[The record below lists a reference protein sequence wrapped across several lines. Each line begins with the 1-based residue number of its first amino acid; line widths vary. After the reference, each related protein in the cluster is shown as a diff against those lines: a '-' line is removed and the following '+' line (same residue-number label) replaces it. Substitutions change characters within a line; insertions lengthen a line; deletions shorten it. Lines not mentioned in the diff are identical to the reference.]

1 MVSGGLGSMRLTVGL
16 NDFGGLSNLNDS
28 MIQECVPK
36 LIREKYPVP
45 PMAPGQRECCGQ
57 EPLPA
62 QTFPFSLLGQI
73 QVLSHPLGCL
83 CALMSFHHWASF
95 GMRENSPKAE
105 SGKVPVFML
114 YQ

>member
-62 QTFPFSLLGQI
+62 QTFPFSLLGHI
-73 QVLSHPLGCL
+73 QVLSHPLGFYVPSIYAPQLLISCL
-83 CALMSFHHWASF
+83 FIT
-95 GMRENSPKAE
+95 G
-105 SGKVPVFML
+105 PVL
-114 YQ
+114 A